1 MIRKKKIAGTSLDAA
16 EFVLGGV
23 ELGAGLGLKESF
35 RLMDAYVELGG
46 NMVDTAEIYS
56 NWLPHEPSKSET
68 VIGQW
73 MAERKNRSRLIVTT
87 KGAHPR
93 LDSMQMP
100 RMSEAEL
107 RHDLEGSLARLG
119 TDSIDLYWLHRDDA
133 SQPAGEIVE
142 TMNRFVKEG
151 KIRWYGASNW
161 TAWRLAEAQEYAA
174 AHGLQGFSGNQPG
187 WSLALADPAR
197 FTDPTLVFMD
207 NALHEYHVRTGL
219 SVFAYSSQAQ
229 GLFTKMAASADNDFP
244 EKTAAM
250 YRVEDNRRR
259 LAEVKLLAERYGAT
273 VNQIVLAYLLAQP
286 FPVFPVVGAKRS
298 AQLEDSLGA
307 GGIRLTEEE
316 CRRLDA
322 GLFQVQ
328 APSPQ

>member
-1 MIRKKKIAGTSLDAA
+1 MIRKKRIAGTSLDAA

-23 ELGAGLGLKESF
+23 ELGAGLDLTESF
-35 RLMDAYVELGG
+35 RLMDAYVDRGG

-56 NWLPHEPSKSET
+56 NWLPHEPSISET
-68 VIGQW
+68 VIGRW
-73 MAERKNRSRLIVTT
+73 MVERKNRSRLIVTT

-93 LDSMQMP
+93 LDSMQVP

-107 RHDLEGSLARLG
+107 RLDLEGSLARLG
-119 TDSIDLYWLHRDDA
+119 TDTIDLYWLHRDDVLK
-133 SQPAGEIVE
+133 PAGEIVE

-161 TAWRLAEAQEYAA
+161 TPERLAEAQQYAA

-187 WSLALADPAR
+187 WSLALADPSL
-197 FTDPTLVFMD
+197 FTDTTLVFMND
-207 NALHEYHVRTGL
+207 ALYAYHVRTGL

-229 GLFTKMAASADNDFP
+229 GLFTKMAALPDGGFP
-244 EKTAAM
+244 QKTAAM
-250 YRVEDNRRR
+250 YRVEDNVRRMMEAKA
-259 LAEVKLLAERYGAT
+259 LADRYGAT

-286 FPVFPVVGAKRS
+286 FPVFPVVGAKTV

-307 GGIRLTEEE
+307 GAIRLAEQE
-316 CRRLDA
+316 CRQLDA
-322 GLFQVQ
+322 GLFQV
-328 APSPQ
+328 PSSE